1 MPSVLL
7 ILAAA
12 AATAGSCTLTQSD
25 CTNELPGGKPWAGYQ
40 GRCPPNGGRFRTL
53 QCRFFHRDLS
63 ESAADVHKVLTT
75 TSFSPSSCTPGR
87 CGRCLGYFSGAQ
99 ENTLVSREQC
109 ACICHSK
116 GFTMAGVENGNN
128 CYCKPFLFYFPATPP
143 PCLLTA

>member
-1 MPSVLL
+1 MAVGFGPYVQ
-7 ILAAA
+7 ILPPFMKAVHMQVDAIV
-12 AATAGSCTLTQSD
+12 TCPQSAD
-25 CTNELPGGKPWAGYQ
+25 
-40 GRCPPNGGRFRTL
+40 
-53 QCRFFHRDLS
+53 
-63 ESAADVHKVLTT
+63 DVHKVLTT

-143 PCLLTA
+143 PCLLTMPAYGVAAQHCSREATLAWSFFP